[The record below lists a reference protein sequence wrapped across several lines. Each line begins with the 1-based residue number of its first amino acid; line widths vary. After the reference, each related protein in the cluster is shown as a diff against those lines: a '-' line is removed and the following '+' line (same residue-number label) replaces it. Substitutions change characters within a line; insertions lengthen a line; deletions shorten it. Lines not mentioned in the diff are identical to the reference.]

1 MANSGLTP
9 FTLPINHLA
18 QLGGQPMAPAN
29 VVAGAA
35 ALVLDPNAG
44 SATRIDG
51 DSAVSA
57 TIAITTPNF
66 RGFGAI
72 WDVIVNASGVG
83 TVTATFGS
91 GFKVNGTVAPT
102 TGKAIV
108 ISFVSDGVVW
118 REKNRT
124 SAAV

>member
-1 MANSGLTP
+1 MANSGITP

-18 QLGGQPMAPAN
+18 QLGGLPGAPGN
-29 VVAGAA
+29 IVAGAA
-35 ALVLDPNAG
+35 AMVLDPSAG
-44 SATRIDG
+44 AVTRIDG
-51 DSAVSA
+51 DSAVA
-57 TIAITTPNF
+57 AALAITTPNF
-66 RGFGAI
+66 RGFGAT

-118 REKNRT
+118 REKSRT

>member
-1 MANSGLTP
+1 MASSGFTP

-18 QLGGQPMAPAN
+18 QLGGAPGSPAN

-35 ALVLDPNAG
+35 ALVLNPNDGAVV
-44 SATRIDG
+44 RIDG

-66 RGFGAI
+66 RGFGGFLVTI
-72 WDVIVNASGVG
+72 INASGAG

-91 GFKVNGTVAPT
+91 GFLPTATVAPT
-102 TGKAIV
+102 TGKAISV
-108 ISFVSDGVVW
+108 LWVSDGIVW
-118 REKNRT
+118 REVAR
-124 SAAV
+124 SASAQ

>member
-1 MANSGLTP
+1 MASSGITP

-18 QLGGQPMAPAN
+18 QLGGASNAPGN

-35 ALVLDPNAG
+35 ALVLNPADGAVV
-44 SATRIDG
+44 RIDA

-57 TIAITTPNF
+57 TIAATTTNF

-72 WDVIVNASGVG
+72 WITIVNASGAS

-91 GFKVNGTVAPT
+91 GFKPTATAAPT
-102 TGKAIV
+102 TGKAIS
-108 ISFVSDGVVW
+108 ILWVSDGVVW
-118 REKNRT
+118 REVAR
-124 SAAV
+124 SASAQ